1 VLGALP
7 EADEVVLSVLSGRS
21 VSLALCNVPAC
32 PHSLCLESFTWLD

>member
-7 EADEVVLSVLSGRS
+7 EADEVVLSVLSG
-21 VSLALCNVPAC
+21 VPAC